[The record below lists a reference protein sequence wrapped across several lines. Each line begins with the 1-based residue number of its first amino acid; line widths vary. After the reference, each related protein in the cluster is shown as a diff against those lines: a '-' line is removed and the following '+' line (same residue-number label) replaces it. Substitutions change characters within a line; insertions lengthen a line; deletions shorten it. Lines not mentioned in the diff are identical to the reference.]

1 MGWVFD
7 VTFPPM
13 VPGGL
18 IVPPPA
24 MLRARPKSI
33 AFVSPYLTEPGTWAM
48 ARAFEAD
55 ASERGWEFTVV
66 EGADPRELVEG
77 MQEAL
82 LRPLDAMVI
91 QVDPKL
97 VVEGL
102 EAAADLGVPVAGMN
116 ADDHPLLIANVASDS
131 AEMGAQT
138 ASYLVER
145 LGEEGNI
152 VLIGHDRFP
161 AARERRLAAE
171 RVFAQSPGVRVIAR
185 LCADV
190 TTGSLVDARRQIEH
204 LLLQYP
210 APGTIDGIWAAWDQ
224 PALGALQAIEAAGR
238 QEEGIVIVGIDGTAK
253 ARRAIDDGSCFEASV
268 AQDFGEIARCTADVL
283 ARVFQGQPIEE
294 RTVRVG
300 TELIAT
306 RRHRLSERPTNVV
319 GWTAQELASP
329 SLPPPGS

>member
-18 IVPPPA
+18 IMPPSEIH
-24 MLRARPKSI
+24 RARPKSI
-33 AFVSPYLTEPGTWAM
+33 AFVTPYLTEPGTWAM
-48 ARAFEAD
+48 ARAFEANAID
-55 ASERGWEFTVV
+55 RGWELTLV
-66 EGADPRELVEG
+66 EGAEPRELVEG
-77 MQEAL
+77 MEEAL

-91 QVDPKL
+91 QVDPTL

-131 AEMGAQT
+131 AEMGAET
-138 ASYLVER
+138 ASYLVDR
-145 LGEEGNI
+145 LGKEGNI

-171 RVFAQSPGVRVIAR
+171 RVFAESPEVRVIAR

-190 TTGSLVDARRQIEH
+190 TTGSLVDTRRQIER
-204 LLLQYP
+204 LLLQHP

-224 PALGALQAIEAAGR
+224 PALGTLQAIEAAGR
-238 QEEGIVIVGIDGTAK
+238 QDEGIVIVGIDGTDK

-268 AQDFGEIARCTADVL
+268 AQDFPEIARCTAEVL
-283 ARVFQGQPIEE
+283 ARAFEGEPIEE

-306 RRHRLSERPTNVV
+306 RRDRLSERPTNVL
-319 GWTAQELASP
+319 GWTTQALASP
-329 SLPPPGS
+329 SSPPPGS